1 MASSPASAHVKWFA
15 RYDVSATPAT
25 LEKVVSS
32 AFGQLALLSIL
43 LLTVAAMGEA
53 TSAGRALLAGIDD
66 LTLYLRAQT
75 GALLRVALATF
86 FIALWAH
93 GGVILTPELMTADA
107 RIEWLQAAIAAG
119 LLWPATMALSGLGIL
134 ALFGLGIRDYGLF
147 HMLDYPIFLG
157 LAGYLMLSGWKLSC
171 LGRPPLVLLRWTT
184 GITLMWASV
193 EKWAYPDW
201 TYPLLVQHPKLGI
214 GLDPAFFMTAS
225 GIVEFACAFALV
237 WTPLV
242 RRLAAVALAAIFTSA
257 IVEFGKIDAIGH
269 LPIIAALLAFIA
281 EAATVPPSLIAAWRR
296 PVYVAA
302 FYVLCLFGF
311 ITAYYG
317 LQAWLAAN
325 AP

>member
-1 MASSPASAHVKWFA
+1 M
-15 RYDVSATPAT
+15 
-25 LEKVVSS
+25 
-32 AFGQLALLSIL
+32 
-43 LLTVAAMGEA
+43 
-53 TSAGRALLAGIDD
+53 
-66 LTLYLRAQT
+66 
-75 GALLRVALATF
+75 
-86 FIALWAH
+86 
-93 GGVILTPELMTADA
+93 
-107 RIEWLQAAIAAG
+107 
-119 LLWPATMALSGLGIL
+119 
-134 ALFGLGIRDYGLF
+134 
-147 HMLDYPIFLG
+147 
-157 LAGYLMLSGWKLSC
+157 
-171 LGRPPLVLLRWTT
+171 LLRWST
-184 GITLMWASV
+184 GVTLMWASV

-201 TYPLLVQHPKLGI
+201 TFPLLGLHPNLGM
-214 GLDPAFFMTAS
+214 GFDPIFFLTAS
-225 GIVEFACAFALV
+225 GVVEFACAFALV

-281 EAATVPPSLIAAWRR
+281 ETATVPPSLIAAWRR